1 MHSINSFDFNVV
13 TYNGT
18 DHLTWTS
25 MGRFGHW
32 WSDMEGSSK
41 VAAFVA
47 DSSYNIQKK
56 VMSEDDR
63 KPNMHEFSI
72 VDGGKSAILTVEKVQ
87 QQDVS
92 SLTSKH
98 PDGFDTLSTGFR
110 EIDLGTGRTKFDWL
124 PLDHGV
130 TVDESFFLRG
140 VDDDGVAWDFL

>member
-1 MHSINSFDFNVV
+1 MHSINSFDFKVV

-18 DHLTWTS
+18 DYLTWLS

-32 WSDMEGSSK
+32 FSDMEGSHK

-56 VMSEDDR
+56 VESKDDSE
-63 KPNMHEFSI
+63 PNMHEFSI
-72 VDGGKSAILTVEKVQ
+72 FDGGKSAILTVEKVEKK
-87 QQDVS
+87 DVS

-110 EIDLGTGRTKFDWL
+110 KIDLGTGQTKFEWFA
-124 PLDHGV
+124 LDHGV
-130 TVDESFFLRG
+130 TVNETFINETF
-140 VDDDGVAWDFL
+140 VHDDWDYL